1 MTNYVCNSTY
11 ELVENQNF
19 SRTGEP
25 DKASYASTST
35 CARVLVY
42 NSLSAL
48 PPALCA
54 QKPLTKLRCVRIDS
68 ILLQGLRAVHGG
80 LRRGS

>member
-35 CARVLVY
+35 RARVLVHIT
-42 NSLSAL
+42 AGL

-80 LRRGS
+80 LRHGS